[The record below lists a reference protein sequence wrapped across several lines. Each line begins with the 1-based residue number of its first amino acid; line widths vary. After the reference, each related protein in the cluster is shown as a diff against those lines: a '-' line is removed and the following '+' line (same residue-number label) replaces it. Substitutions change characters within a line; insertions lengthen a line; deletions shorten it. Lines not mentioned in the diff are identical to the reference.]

1 MPRMLG
7 FIIRSDKILIRIFS
21 FSFKRFILETS
32 KSSMLKYFARF
43 LIFSVDRSLEIPNL
57 SW

>member
-32 KSSMLKYFARF
+32 NSSMLKYFGIF
-43 LIFSVDRSLEIPNL
+43 LIFSVYRSLEIPNL

>member
-32 KSSMLKYFARF
+32 NSSMLKYFARF
-43 LIFSVDRSLEIPNL
+43 LIFSV
-57 SW
+57 W